1 VITRA
6 NILLSCEVA
15 KAPVTLALTGSW
27 LSFSAG
33 LDKVGIPIFGM
44 SNIGIAS
51 LCTTMNAM
59 PDLAET
65 REITGLL
72 VALIGQ
78 TATQISHCAE
88 QCGLSMVQASALLQ
102 IDGSMPMREL
112 AARLGGH
119 ASSATGIAD
128 RLAARGLV
136 ERHEDADD
144 RRVKRVALTPE
155 GTATRIRLTT
165 CMESAHP
172 PFARLSATQRRQLHD
187 LLLAAIEPGT
197 DLREAQRQAAK
208 LLGSIEL
215 D

>member
-1 VITRA
+1 M
-6 NILLSCEVA
+6 
-15 KAPVTLALTGSW
+15 
-27 LSFSAG
+27 
-33 LDKVGIPIFGM
+33 PIFGM
-44 SNIGIAS
+44 SNIVMAS
-51 LCTTMNAM
+51 LRATMNAM

-72 VALIGQ
+72 VALVGQ
-78 TATQISHCAE
+78 TATQMSQCAE
-88 QCGLSMVQASALLQ
+88 QCGLSLVQASALLQ
-102 IDGSMPMREL
+102 IDGSMSMREL

-144 RRVKRVALTPE
+144 RRVKRVALTSE
-155 GTATRIRLTT
+155 GTATRIQLAA
-165 CMESAHP
+165 CMESART
-172 PFARLSATQRRQLHD
+172 PFARLSAAERRQLHG
-187 LLLAAIEPGT
+187 LLLAAIEPKT
-197 DLREAQRQAAK
+197 DLREAQRQAAR